1 METVQ
6 VRGTSIDLV
15 RRGKGPPL
23 LFLHSGAGPV
33 SHSATYLEQMTEK
46 FDVIAPVHP
55 GFGLQKRPDCVK
67 TVDDLA
73 YHYLDLM
80 HALGLN
86 EVILVGAAFGGWI
99 ASEIAVRCT
108 QRISK
113 LVLIDPFGI
122 KVKSREE
129 REIADFFAVSPA
141 DRATMEFTKA
151 PFSNLTYAGKS
162 EEELMVLAR
171 GLEAE
176 AFFGWSPFMHNPRL
190 AHWLHR
196 IAVPT
201 LIVRGAQDE
210 IVSMDNHRAYVE
222 RIPDCR
228 MELIE
233 GAGVFPH
240 IEAPEAFN
248 LCLTKFAAART
259 SKITTQIGESA

>member
-86 EVILVGAAFGGWI
+86 EVIPRRRSLWRMD
-99 ASEIAVRCT
+99 SERDSSA
-108 QRISK
+108 
-113 LVLIDPFGI
+113 LY
-122 KVKSREE
+122 
-129 REIADFFAVSPA
+129 
-141 DRATMEFTKA
+141 ATH
-151 PFSNLTYAGKS
+151 LQAGS
-162 EEELMVLAR
+162 YRSVWYQGE
-171 GLEAE
+171 
-176 AFFGWSPFMHNPRL
+176 
-190 AHWLHR
+190 
-196 IAVPT
+196 VP
-201 LIVRGAQDE
+201 RGARD
-210 IVSMDNHRAYVE
+210 RGFL
-222 RIPDCR
+222 CR
-228 MELIE
+228 QSSRSSNDGVHQGSILELD
-233 GAGVFPH
+233 
-240 IEAPEAFN
+240 
-248 LCLTKFAAART
+248 LCR
-259 SKITTQIGESA
+259 QV